1 MPIRL
6 EYWNNA
12 PEVLRYIMDIK
23 KYLEGSDLDTLL
35 SHLVLLRISQINGCK
50 YCIDIHAKEAL
61 RDGETQARL
70 DVLADW
76 RGSDAFSETEKAA
89 LDWAEILT
97 NVTPKGT
104 SEAEYKAVHSHFNE
118 RDLVD
123 LTFLISTMNAWNR
136 VSIAFDHEPD

>member
-23 KYLEGSDLDTLL
+23 KYLEGSDLDTQL

-61 RDGETQARL
+61 RDGEAQARL
-70 DVLADW
+70 DVLASW
-76 RGSDAFSETEKAA
+76 RYASEFSIIEKAA
-89 LDWAEILT
+89 LEWAEILT
-97 NVTPKGT
+97 NITPKGT
-104 SEAEYKAVHSHFNE
+104 SDEEYATVHSNFNE
-118 RDLVD
+118 KDLVD

>member
-12 PEVLRYIMDIK
+12 PDVLRFIMEIK
-23 KYLEGSDLDTLL
+23 AYLEASDLDAQMI
-35 SHLVLLRISQINGCK
+35 HLVWLRVSQINGCK
-50 YCIDIHAKEAL
+50 YCIDTHTNEAL
-61 RDGETQARL
+61 RDGEVQARL

-76 RGSDAFSETEKAA
+76 RGSGLFSQTEQAA
-89 LDWAEILT
+89 LEWAEVLT
-97 NVTPKGT
+97 HITPKGT
-104 SEAEYKAVHSHFNE
+104 TDAQYAAVQSQFNE
-118 RDLVD
+118 KDLAD

>member
-12 PEVLRYIMDIK
+12 PQVLRYIMDIK
-23 KYLEGSDLDTLL
+23 KYLEGSDLDTQL
-35 SHLVLLRISQINGCK
+35 SHLVLLRISQVNGCK
-50 YCIDIHAKEAL
+50 FCIDTHAKEAL

-70 DVLADW
+70 DVLASW
-76 RGSDAFSETEKAA
+76 RDSAEFSEPEKAA
-89 LDWAEILT
+89 LEWAEILT

-104 SEAEYKAVHSHFNE
+104 SVEQYAAVHSHFNE

>member
-6 EYWNNA
+6 EYWNTA
-12 PEVLRYIMDIK
+12 PDVLRYIMDIK
-23 KYLEGSDLDTLL
+23 KYLEDSTLDVQLR
-35 SHLVLLRISQINGCK
+35 HIVLLRISQINGCK

-70 DVLADW
+70 DVLVDW
-76 RGSDAFSETEKAA
+76 RDSAVFSETEKAA
-89 LDWAEILT
+89 LEWAEVLT

-104 SEAEYKAVHSHFNE
+104 SDAQYATVHSHFNE

>member
-70 DVLADW
+70 DVLAGW
-76 RGSDAFSETEKAA
+76 RESAEFSDQEKAA
-89 LDWAEILT
+89 LEWAEILT

-104 SEAEYKAVHSHFNE
+104 SKAQYDAVQSHFNE

-136 VSIAFDHEPD
+136 VSIAFDHEPE

>member
-23 KYLEGSDLDTLL
+23 KYLEGSNLDTQL

-61 RDGETQARL
+61 RDGEAQARL
-70 DVLADW
+70 DVLASW
-76 RGSDAFSETEKAA
+76 RYAPEFSIIEKAA
-89 LDWAEILT
+89 LEWAEILT
-97 NVTPKGT
+97 NITPKGT
-104 SEAEYKAVHSHFNE
+104 TDEEYATVHSHFSE
-118 RDLVD
+118 KDLVD

>member
-1 MPIRL
+1 MSIRL
-6 EYWNNA
+6 EYWKNA
-12 PEVLRYIMDIK
+12 PEVLGFIMRIK
-23 KYLEGSDLDTLL
+23 KYLDKSDLDTLL

-50 YCIDIHAKEAL
+50 YCIYTHANEAL

-89 LDWAEILT
+89 LEWAEILT

-104 SEAEYKAVHSHFNE
+104 SEAEYKAAHSHFNE